1 MPITTMP
8 TEKLEQFRNRLR
20 DMRDRMLGE
29 VDQVVESIRE
39 DINPSGNLSN
49 APVHLADA
57 APENIDAD
65 INIIETQRDVME
77 EVQAALK
84 RIDNGA
90 FGICG
95 NCGGSI
101 PEERLEAI
109 PYAPY
114 CVRCASQ
121 LAEKGATP

>member
-1 MPITTMP
+1 MPITKMP
-8 TEKLEQFRNRLR
+8 ADKLEQFRNRLR
-20 DMRDRMLGE
+20 DMRDRMIGE
-29 VDQVVESIRE
+29 VDRVVESIRE

-65 INIIETQRDVME
+65 INIIETERGMME

-84 RIDNGA
+84 RIDDGT
-90 FGICG
+90 FGTCL
-95 NCGGSI
+95 NCGGPI

-109 PYAPY
+109 PYVPY
-114 CVRCASQ
+114 CVQCASEQ
-121 LAEKGATP
+121 AEKGATP